1 MKKRSDKIQW
11 GRVFRRSAAL
21 FMATVAVWALLTL
34 GGAGAAT
41 DAFHALGED
50 PDFISSLLRT
60 ELGDVAR
67 PMGPLSVMDG
77 WSRLALGQSALLRSN
92 EKAVAARLLKGRVCP
107 A

>member
-50 PDFISSLLRT
+50 PDRSREDLERAAASSPPSS
-60 ELGDVAR
+60 AR
-67 PMGPLSVMDG
+67 SWGTWPGP
-77 WSRLALGQSALLRSN
+77 WAPFR
-92 EKAVAARLLKGRVCP
+92 
-107 A
+107 